1 MLEAA
6 WAQLAYLK
14 DIQVNISSEFSIIKK
29 YLSGIGTSYLKNNG
43 IDLSVGDD
51 CAILA
56 AKSKLLI
63 STDTSIVDVHFL
75 KSMPSDAIAYRSVA
89 VALSDI
95 AAMGGQPIAFSLSLV
110 MPDFK
115 YDWMKGFRK
124 GLQKISR
131 EYKFPLIGG
140 DLVKGPLQISV
151 TVIGKP
157 QKKILL
163 RSAAKPG
170 DILCLSDKLG
180 RAYIGFREFKKTG
193 AVNKITKSYLYP
205 VPQINYGLAISHIA
219 SSAID
224 ISDGILQDLS
234 HLISSS
240 GVGCSINLDKVPVV
254 DRKSKKQCLEF
265 GDDYQILYT
274 VAPNKLGALKASIK
288 SIGKECHTIGV
299 MDGKKLKIINKIDSL
314 KNWDHFKQDE
324 LS

>member
-193 AVNKITKSYLYP
+193 TVNKITKSYLYP